1 MRVLAVMQQFTGFM
15 ALCVLRVFILQ
26 EVQCAAAG
34 WQGAALPGR
43 VAHGENGPTSFELN
57 GPRAR
62 HFRRNIRV
70 IEPRLT
76 VSTQIASQGWDRTV
90 PERDC
95 REATIIRPIKLSL
108 SFSVYCEVARVV
120 GTNIALPADKSA
132 VNRIGGQQMKKLQT
146 QKFVGAV
153 LFNSLCAGL
162 VLAQPLKA
170 PSNDPAAVDSVKQ
183 VGQDMGDA
191 MVAGDIDK
199 LNQIF
204 ADDWATV
211 DSSGKIFT
219 KEGLLSD
226 FRSGGHKLEWFENG
240 PIDVQV
246 FGDVAV
252 AQGSVK
258 EKRTDKGQDT
268 SGQFLWMDLLKKRAG
283 KWAVVRS
290 AGARVVSGDSPKT
303 QSQDPTFVETMKQFA
318 QDTGDAMV
326 AGDVDK
332 LNQIYADDW
341 ATVDSSGKIF
351 TKESLLSDFKSGKHK
366 LLSFEIGSMDVQAF
380 GDVAVVQ
387 ASVTEKRLH
396 DGKDI
401 SGQFVFM
408 DLLKKRDG
416 KWVIVRTLGARVI

>member
-1 MRVLAVMQQFTGFM
+1 
-15 ALCVLRVFILQ
+15 
-26 EVQCAAAG
+26 
-34 WQGAALPGR
+34 
-43 VAHGENGPTSFELN
+43 
-57 GPRAR
+57 
-62 HFRRNIRV
+62 
-70 IEPRLT
+70 
-76 VSTQIASQGWDRTV
+76 
-90 PERDC
+90 
-95 REATIIRPIKLSL
+95 
-108 SFSVYCEVARVV
+108 
-120 GTNIALPADKSA
+120 
-132 VNRIGGQQMKKLQT
+132 MKKLQM

-153 LFNSLCAGL
+153 LFTSLCAGL
-162 VLAQPLKA
+162 VLAQPLEA
-170 PSNDPAAVDSVKQ
+170 PSNDPAAVDAVKQ

-219 KEGLLSD
+219 KESLLSD
-226 FRSGGHKLEWFENG
+226 FKSGKHKLEWFENG
-240 PIDVQV
+240 PVDVQV

-258 EKRTDKGQDT
+258 EKRIQNGKDT

-290 AGARVVSGDSPKT
+290 AGARVVSADSPKA
-303 QSQDPTFVETMKQFA
+303 QSQDPTIVETMKQFA

-366 LLSFEIGSMDVQAF
+366 LLSFEIGPMDVRVF

-408 DLLKKRDG
+408 DLLKKRGD
-416 KWVIVRTLGARVI
+416 KWVIVRTLGAKVI

>member
-1 MRVLAVMQQFTGFM
+1 MR
-15 ALCVLRVFILQ
+15 
-26 EVQCAAAG
+26 
-34 WQGAALPGR
+34 
-43 VAHGENGPTSFELN
+43 
-57 GPRAR
+57 
-62 HFRRNIRV
+62 
-70 IEPRLT
+70 
-76 VSTQIASQGWDRTV
+76 
-90 PERDC
+90 
-95 REATIIRPIKLSL
+95 KL
-108 SFSVYCEVARVV
+108 
-120 GTNIALPADKSA
+120 
-132 VNRIGGQQMKKLQT
+132 QMKKL
-146 QKFVGAV
+146 VGTV
-153 LFNSLCAGL
+153 LFTSLCAGL
-162 VLAQPLKA
+162 VLAQPLET
-170 PSNDPAAVDSVKQ
+170 PSNDPAAVDAVKQ

-219 KEGLLSD
+219 KESLLSD
-226 FRSGGHKLEWFENG
+226 FKSGKHKLEWFENG
-240 PIDVQV
+240 PVDVQV

-258 EKRTDKGQDT
+258 EKRIQNGKDT

-290 AGARVVSGDSPKT
+290 AGARVVSADSPKA
-303 QSQDPTFVETMKQFA
+303 QSQDPTIVETMKQFA

-366 LLSFEIGSMDVQAF
+366 LLSFEIGPMDVQVF

-408 DLLKKRDG
+408 DLLKKRGD
-416 KWVIVRTLGARVI
+416 KWVIVRTLGAKVI

>member
-1 MRVLAVMQQFTGFM
+1 MK
-15 ALCVLRVFILQ
+15 
-26 EVQCAAAG
+26 
-34 WQGAALPGR
+34 
-43 VAHGENGPTSFELN
+43 
-57 GPRAR
+57 
-62 HFRRNIRV
+62 
-70 IEPRLT
+70 
-76 VSTQIASQGWDRTV
+76 
-90 PERDC
+90 
-95 REATIIRPIKLSL
+95 KL
-108 SFSVYCEVARVV
+108 
-120 GTNIALPADKSA
+120 
-132 VNRIGGQQMKKLQT
+132 QMKKL
-146 QKFVGAV
+146 VGTV
-153 LFNSLCAGL
+153 LFTSLCAGL
-162 VLAQPLKA
+162 VLAQPLEA
-170 PSNDPAAVDSVKQ
+170 PSNDPAAVDAVKQ
-183 VGQDMGDA
+183 VGQEMGKA
-191 MVAGDIDK
+191 MMASDIEK

-204 ADDWATV
+204 AGDWATV

-219 KEGLLSD
+219 KESLLSD
-226 FRSGGHKLEWFENG
+226 FKSGKYKLEWFENG
-240 PIDVQV
+240 PVDVQV

-258 EKRTDKGQDT
+258 EKRTDRGQDT

-290 AGARVVSGDSPKT
+290 AGARVVSADSPKA
-303 QSQDPTFVETMKQFA
+303 QSQDPTIVETMKQFA

-351 TKESLLSDFKSGKHK
+351 TKESLLSNFKSGKHK
-366 LLSFEIGSMDVQAF
+366 LLSFEIGPMDVQVF

-408 DLLKKRDG
+408 DLLKKRGD

>member
-1 MRVLAVMQQFTGFM
+1 
-15 ALCVLRVFILQ
+15 
-26 EVQCAAAG
+26 
-34 WQGAALPGR
+34 
-43 VAHGENGPTSFELN
+43 
-57 GPRAR
+57 
-62 HFRRNIRV
+62 
-70 IEPRLT
+70 
-76 VSTQIASQGWDRTV
+76 
-90 PERDC
+90 
-95 REATIIRPIKLSL
+95 
-108 SFSVYCEVARVV
+108 
-120 GTNIALPADKSA
+120 
-132 VNRIGGQQMKKLQT
+132 MKKLQM

-153 LFNSLCAGL
+153 LFTSLCAGL
-162 VLAQPLKA
+162 VLAQPLEA
-170 PSNDPAAVDSVKQ
+170 PSNDPAAVDAVKQ

-199 LNQIF
+199 LNQIY

-219 KEGLLSD
+219 KESLLSD
-226 FRSGGHKLEWFENG
+226 FKSGKHKLEWFENG
-240 PIDVQV
+240 PVDVQV

-258 EKRTDKGQDT
+258 EKRIQNGKDT

-290 AGARVVSGDSPKT
+290 AGARVVSADSPKA
-303 QSQDPTFVETMKQFA
+303 QSQDPTIVETMKQFA

-366 LLSFEIGSMDVQAF
+366 LLSFEIGPMDVQVF

-408 DLLKKRDG
+408 DLLENRAG

>member
-1 MRVLAVMQQFTGFM
+1 MK
-15 ALCVLRVFILQ
+15 
-26 EVQCAAAG
+26 
-34 WQGAALPGR
+34 
-43 VAHGENGPTSFELN
+43 
-57 GPRAR
+57 
-62 HFRRNIRV
+62 
-70 IEPRLT
+70 
-76 VSTQIASQGWDRTV
+76 
-90 PERDC
+90 
-95 REATIIRPIKLSL
+95 KL
-108 SFSVYCEVARVV
+108 
-120 GTNIALPADKSA
+120 
-132 VNRIGGQQMKKLQT
+132 QMKKL
-146 QKFVGAV
+146 VGTV
-153 LFNSLCAGL
+153 LFTSLCAGL
-162 VLAQPLKA
+162 VLAQPLEA
-170 PSNDPAAVDSVKQ
+170 PSNDPAAVDAVKQ
-183 VGQDMGDA
+183 VGQEMGKA
-191 MVAGDIDK
+191 MMASDIEK

-219 KEGLLSD
+219 KESLLSD
-226 FRSGGHKLEWFENG
+226 FKSGKHKLEWFENG
-240 PIDVQV
+240 PVDVQV

-258 EKRTDKGQDT
+258 EKRIQNGKDT

-290 AGARVVSGDSPKT
+290 AGARVVSADSPKA
-303 QSQDPTFVETMKQFA
+303 QSQDPTIVETMKQFA

-366 LLSFEIGSMDVQAF
+366 LLSFEIGPMDVQVF

-408 DLLKKRDG
+408 DLLKKRGD
-416 KWVIVRTLGARVI
+416 KWVIVRTLGAKVI

>member
-1 MRVLAVMQQFTGFM
+1 
-15 ALCVLRVFILQ
+15 
-26 EVQCAAAG
+26 
-34 WQGAALPGR
+34 
-43 VAHGENGPTSFELN
+43 
-57 GPRAR
+57 
-62 HFRRNIRV
+62 
-70 IEPRLT
+70 
-76 VSTQIASQGWDRTV
+76 
-90 PERDC
+90 
-95 REATIIRPIKLSL
+95 
-108 SFSVYCEVARVV
+108 
-120 GTNIALPADKSA
+120 
-132 VNRIGGQQMKKLQT
+132 MKKLQM

-153 LFNSLCAGL
+153 LFTSLCAGL
-162 VLAQPLKA
+162 VLAQPLEA
-170 PSNDPAAVDSVKQ
+170 PSNDPAAVDAVKQ

-211 DSSGKIFT
+211 DSSGKIST

-226 FRSGGHKLEWFENG
+226 LKSGKHKLEWFENG
-240 PIDVQV
+240 PVDVQV

-258 EKRTDKGQDT
+258 EKRTDRGQDT

-290 AGARVVSGDSPKT
+290 AGARVVSADSTKA
-303 QSQDPTFVETMKQFA
+303 QSQDPTIVETMKQFA

-351 TKESLLSDFKSGKHK
+351 TKESLLSNFKSGKHK
-366 LLSFEIGSMDVQAF
+366 LLSFEIGPMDVQVF

-408 DLLKKRDG
+408 DLLKKRGD
-416 KWVIVRTLGARVI
+416 KWVIVRTLGAKVI

>member
-1 MRVLAVMQQFTGFM
+1 LAQT
-15 ALCVLRVFILQ
+15 LHSLL
-26 EVQCAAAG
+26 
-34 WQGAALPGR
+34 
-43 VAHGENGPTSFELN
+43 TSKTR
-57 GPRAR
+57 G
-62 HFRRNIRV
+62 
-70 IEPRLT
+70 
-76 VSTQIASQGWDRTV
+76 
-90 PERDC
+90 
-95 REATIIRPIKLSL
+95 
-108 SFSVYCEVARVV
+108 
-120 GTNIALPADKSA
+120 KS
-132 VNRIGGQQMKKLQT
+132 IGGQQMKKLQM

-153 LFNSLCAGL
+153 LFTSLCAGL
-162 VLAQPLKA
+162 VLAQPLEA
-170 PSNDPAAVDSVKQ
+170 PSNDPAAVDAVKQ

-191 MVAGDIDK
+191 MVAVDIDK

-219 KEGLLSD
+219 KASLLSD
-226 FRSGGHKLEWFENG
+226 FESFHDKLEWFENG
-240 PIDVQV
+240 PTDVQV

-258 EKRTDKGQDT
+258 EKRSRNGKDT

-290 AGARVVSGDSPKT
+290 AGARVVSADSPKA
-303 QSQDPTFVETMKQFA
+303 QSQDPTIVETMKQFA

-366 LLSFEIGSMDVQAF
+366 LLSFEIGPMDVQVF

-408 DLLKKRDG
+408 DLLKKRGD
-416 KWVIVRTLGARVI
+416 KWVIVRTLGAG

>member
-1 MRVLAVMQQFTGFM
+1 LHY
-15 ALCVLRVFILQ
+15 LL
-26 EVQCAAAG
+26 
-34 WQGAALPGR
+34 
-43 VAHGENGPTSFELN
+43 TSKTR
-57 GPRAR
+57 G
-62 HFRRNIRV
+62 
-70 IEPRLT
+70 
-76 VSTQIASQGWDRTV
+76 
-90 PERDC
+90 
-95 REATIIRPIKLSL
+95 
-108 SFSVYCEVARVV
+108 
-120 GTNIALPADKSA
+120 KS
-132 VNRIGGQQMKKLQT
+132 IGGQQMKKLQM

-153 LFNSLCAGL
+153 LFTSLCAGL
-162 VLAQPLKA
+162 VLAQPLEA
-170 PSNDPAAVDSVKQ
+170 PSNDPAAVDAVKQ

-191 MVAGDIDK
+191 MVAVDIDK

-219 KEGLLSD
+219 KASLLSD
-226 FRSGGHKLEWFENG
+226 FESFHDKLEWFENG
-240 PIDVQV
+240 PTDVQV

-258 EKRTDKGQDT
+258 EKRSRNGKDT

-290 AGARVVSGDSPKT
+290 AGARVVSADSPKA
-303 QSQDPTFVETMKQFA
+303 QSQDPTIVETMKQFA

-366 LLSFEIGSMDVQAF
+366 LLSFEIGPMDVQVF

-408 DLLKKRDG
+408 DLLKKRGD